1 VIDAI
6 TATIDPYVLH
16 EEMERWGAT
25 TFVSK
30 LGEDAVTKTER
41 FGGIFVAVTRSGR
54 ARGTSGGTRWRGR
67 RGRAGRE
74 SCQPTNDQAGFYQ

>member
-1 VIDAI
+1 MFGTHRPIQRNRGAGRVIDAI

-41 FGGIFVAVTRSGR
+41 LAAYSL
-54 ARGTSGGTRWRGR
+54 
-67 RGRAGRE
+67 
-74 SCQPTNDQAGFYQ
+74 Q